1 MINKSSFESTGFV
14 EDEQVQI
21 FFFFETLSKLNLK
34 AHLHTQT
41 YNIYEMWVRGKRK
54 KDAHIRMITL
64 SNEPKTVCGSDYVG
78 LKDNESFGTFALLS

>member
-14 EDEQVQI
+14 EDEQIQKKN

-41 YNIYEMWVRGKRK
+41 YNIDEMWVWGKRK

-64 SNEPKTVCGSDYVG
+64 SNEPKTVCGSDYVD
-78 LKDNESFGTFALLS
+78 LKDN